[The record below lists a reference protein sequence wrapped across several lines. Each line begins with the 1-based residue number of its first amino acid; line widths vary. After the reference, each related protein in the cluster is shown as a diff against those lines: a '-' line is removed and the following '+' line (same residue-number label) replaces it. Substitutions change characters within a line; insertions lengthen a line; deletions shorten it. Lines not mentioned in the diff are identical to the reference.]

1 MKKFGIILVVFVF
14 TAEAWAAVRIIA
26 EEQGNGVVSIKY
38 ETDGETVRAFA
49 LDITVSAGTIDAIS
63 DYHVGQSAGPNPGYG
78 IFPGNFGRYIT
89 VDPDT
94 GEVVNWDVEHYT
106 PVADPNSPG
115 ALGGLGTDGITIE
128 MAALYYPAEDS
139 SPNAPPNSGRLCE
152 ITVSKSCRLSVQLNG
167 IRGGIVLTN
176 PNKAPVVDL
185 SEATDVHVSLVVDSC
200 GGCFP
205 SGGGFQKQCLDWEA
219 LGNPGCW
226 CTRPDGS
233 GYQCDGDA
241 DGKDSGFPFYYR
253 VFTGDL
259 ALIVENWKKKVRDP
273 TLNPCADIDHRDSG
287 FPFEYRVFTNDLAIL
302 VKNWKKTDAELP
314 GDCPRL
320 E

>member
-1 MKKFGIILVVFVF
+1 MREVGLILAVLMFSN
-14 TAEAWAAVRIIA
+14 EAWAAVRIIA
-26 EEQGNGVVSIKY
+26 EDESNGVVGIKY

-49 LDITVSAGTIDAIS
+49 LDITVDAGTIDAIS
-63 DYHVGQSAGPNPGYG
+63 HYVKGESVAPGNVGYG

-94 GEVVNWDVEHYT
+94 GEVANWDVEHYT

-128 MAALYYPAEDS
+128 MAALYYPADDS
-139 SPNAPPNSGRLCE
+139 SPNAPPNSGTLCE
-152 ITVSKSCRLSVQLNG
+152 ITVSDECHLSVALNEV
-167 IRGGIVLTN
+167 RGGIVLTD
-176 PNKAPVVDL
+176 PTMTPTVDL
-185 SEATDVHVSLVVDSC
+185 RTATDVLVNAVIDEYPHDWPTYPDYVAVGKPMC
-200 GGCFP
+200 W
-205 SGGGFQKQCLDWEA
+205 SGFVFWR
-219 LGNPGCW
+219 W
-226 CTRPDGS
+226 R
-233 GYQCDGDA
+233 YQCDGDA

-302 VKNWKKTDAELP
+302 VKNWKKTDADLP
-314 GDCPRL
+314 GDCPRF